1 MEPRVVT
8 FSAQS
13 DTMPRAAV
21 IQEFPLVYDARA
33 KHLSCTSPGKLFEK
47 FISPDETD
55 EPLDVELTQPDGST
69 RLRRLPAQLRQLPCE
84 ILYDAKGL
92 ELFDRITQLD
102 GIYYLTACER
112 DILHNQTE
120 IVSHIPDNAS
130 IIELGCG
137 SMTKTSVILDHLQ
150 SSGKRGI
157 SFYALDIEESFLKAS
172 LASLMEK
179 EEKKNVPAEHAIKYA
194 GILGSYDQA
203 IASILKQIKSPRVFL
218 WLGSSIGNCPSR
230 KAAASFLRSF
240 VEVMNSGD
248 LFLVGIDKRN
258 APSRVALAYNDPYG
272 ISSAFGLNGL
282 NHLNELLAAETFPLD
297 RFEYFAGY
305 NVEEGRHEA
314 YYRSLENQVIPIPST
329 HSDGLCESVSLTKN
343 ELIRYEVS
351 YKFSF
356 EEIENLGTSSGMS
369 LKESWTDSE
378 NLYALALFKKP
389 ITIPRSL
396 AQSGIP
402 SIEDWKW
409 IWAQWDRISSSDVIK
424 DYMEKPIDLRHPM
437 IFYKG
442 HLPAFC
448 DMLLSNCLGEQRT
461 EPQYYETIFD
471 RGIDP
476 DVENPTICHA
486 HSVVPEVWPPLEEI
500 QDYTHRVRK
509 RLVGVYDSID
519 RKDIAVSPRRLSRV
533 LHMIFEHELMHTET
547 FLHMLVQS
555 RKIVIPVQKPDFTAI
570 PNPLKDP
577 RWLPIT
583 GGEVMVGV
591 NNGEELDY
599 VRDDVPT
606 VFGWDNESPL
616 RTSSVRPFQIQH
628 RPVTNLEYLCFMKS
642 LPSFSPDLVP
652 ASFAKV
658 DASEMY
664 GVKTVFGILPVTQC
678 MNWPVALNYHQAT
691 AYLHHLQV
699 QQKDTSIHIPTEDE
713 LLCFYA
719 QQRATEQDSNS
730 FNIGFQNWCPLELS
744 DDEVHIFGSLWEWTS
759 TLLEEHPGFVQSK
772 LYPGYTVDFFDG
784 KHHVVKGASWATH
797 PRLAGRLRNF
807 YQCSYPYAFVGVRFA
822 RFSLCMS
829 NARHDCV

>member
-1 MEPRVVT
+1 MNE
-8 FSAQS
+8 S
-13 DTMPRAAV
+13 
-21 IQEFPLVYDARA
+21 PLVYDIRA
-33 KHLSCTSPGKLFEK
+33 THLSRTSPGKLLEK
-47 FISPDETD
+47 FIAPEKTD

-69 RLRRLPAQLRQLPCE
+69 RRRCLPEKLRQLPSE

-92 ELFDRITQLD
+92 ELFEKISQLD
-102 GIYYLTACER
+102 DIYYLTACER
-112 DILHNQTE
+112 DILHNQMD
-120 IVSHIPDNAS
+120 IVSHIPDNTT

-137 SMTKTSVILDHLQ
+137 SMTKTAVILDHLQ
-150 SSGKRGI
+150 SSGRRGI

-172 LASLMEK
+172 LVSLVEK
-179 EEKKNVPAEHAIKYA
+179 EEKKNVPAENAIKYA

-218 WLGSSIGNCPSR
+218 WLGSSIGNCSSR
-230 KAAASFLRSF
+230 REAAAALRSF
-240 VEVMNSGD
+240 VDVMNSGD
-248 LFLVGIDKRN
+248 LFLIGLDKRN

-272 ISSAFGLNGL
+272 ITTEFGLNGL
-282 NHLNELLAAETFPLD
+282 NHLNELLAMQTFPLE

-305 NVEEGRHEA
+305 NAEEGRHEA
-314 YYRSLENQVIPIPST
+314 YYRSLENQVISIPST
-329 HSDGLCESVSLTKN
+329 HSNGLCDSVFLTKN

-356 EEIENLGTSSGMS
+356 EEMENLGTSSGLS
-369 LKESWTDSE
+369 LKESWTDSK
-378 NLYALALFKKP
+378 NLYALALFEKP
-389 ITIPRSL
+389 VSIPRCL

-402 SIEDWKW
+402 AIEDWKW
-409 IWAQWDRISSSDVIK
+409 IWAQWDRISSSDVIN

-448 DMLLSNCLGEQRT
+448 DTLLSNCLNEQLT
-461 EPQYYETIFD
+461 EPQYYKTIFE

-476 DVENPTICHA
+476 EVENPTVCHE

-500 QDYTHRVRK
+500 LDYTRRVRK
-509 RLVGVYDSID
+509 RVIGVYDSVD
-519 RKDIAVSPRRLSRV
+519 RKEIGVPPVRLGRV

-547 FLHMLVQS
+547 FLYMLVQS
-555 RKIVIPVQKPDFTAI
+555 RKIDIPVQKPDFTAI

-583 GGEVMVGV
+583 GGEVTTGM
-591 NNGEELDY
+591 NSGEEFDG
-599 VRDDVPT
+599 VDDDVPAL
-606 VFGWDNESPL
+606 FGWDNEYPQ
-616 RTSSVRPFQIQH
+616 RTSSVLPFQIQH

-642 LPSFSPDLVP
+642 LSSLSPDLVP

-658 DASEMY
+658 DASETY

-699 QQKDTSIHIPTEDE
+699 EQKDASIHIPTEDE
-713 LLCFYA
+713 LLCFYK
-719 QQRATEQDSNS
+719 QQRALEKVSNS
-730 FNIGFQNWCPLELS
+730 LNIGFQNWCPLDLS
-744 DDEVHIFGSLWEWTS
+744 DDEVHVFGSLWEWTS
-759 TLLEEHPGFVQSK
+759 SLLEEHPGFVQSK
-772 LYPGYTVDFFDG
+772 IYPGYTVDFFDG

-807 YQCSYPYAFVGVRFA
+807 YQRSYPYAFVGVRFA
-822 RFSLCMS
+822 RYSLSQC
-829 NARHDCV
+829 